1 MGFSLGDAFKYIAQ
15 SSAYIANTAV
25 DNAKTAGTAV
35 SQAGGALTKAVS
47 SNKDLQSSI
56 AGNVANGVATQNA
69 MDAQQA
75 ATTVAQ
81 QQVAAAKADTLAKQ
95 DNDLRKQARASYSGL
110 AGNILTGGRGVAAG
124 QENASR
130 ILLGA

>member
-25 DNAKTAGTAV
+25 DNAKTAGAAV
-35 SQAGGALTKAVS
+35 SQAGGAIAG
-47 SNKDLQSSI
+47 NKDLQNTI

-75 ATTVAQ
+75 ATTAAN

-95 DNDLRKQARASYSGL
+95 DDDLRKQARSSYGGL
-110 AGNILTGGRGVAAG
+110 AGNILSGGRGVAAG
-124 QENASR
+124 AESASR
-130 ILLGA
+130 ILLGS